1 MDETIE
7 IPEWF
12 DGKKINETL
21 FCQEFLNEHPMVC
34 VKGTFFTVEK
44 RITDERELKK
54 IIYDKL
60 KGTVNSGV
68 AKKLDSIL
76 ELLRSEAYMEDLPLQ
91 TDRIHVANGTL
102 FLDGTFTE
110 NKDYCRNR
118 LAVSYASDAPTPERW
133 LSFLR
138 ELLDEED
145 IPTLQEYMGYCLIP
159 TTKAQKMLMLVGKG
173 GEGKSRIGAVL
184 RAILGDSMVN
194 GNLNKVETNRFARAD
209 LEHALLM
216 VDDDMKTEGLPQT
229 NYLKSIITAELPMDL
244 EKKSQQ
250 SYQGELYCRFLGF
263 GNGSLKALYDRSEGF
278 FRRQIILTTK
288 RKSTDRVDDP
298 FLSEKL
304 ISEKEGIFLWC
315 LEGLKRLIAQ
325 DYKFTISP
333 QTEEN
338 MKEAVFE
345 GNHIMEFLASE
356 GYIRLKA
363 DYTVTTKD
371 LYAVYCLWCEDNAIK
386 PYAKN
391 TMSHY
396 LKEYG
401 DAYNIAETNNL
412 HNERGVRVR
421 GFEGIGIVIKPEA
434 PYSKIYDEE

>member
-1 MDETIE
+1 MNETME
-7 IPEWF
+7 LPEWF

-21 FCQEFLNEHPMVC
+21 FCQEFLEEHPMIC

-54 IIYDKL
+54 LIYDKL
-60 KGTVNSGV
+60 KGTVSSGV

-76 ELLRSEAYMEDLPLQ
+76 ELLRSEAYVEDLPLQ
-91 TDRIHVANGTL
+91 TDRIHFANGTL

-110 NKDYCRNR
+110 EKEYCRNR
-118 LAVSYASDAPTPERW
+118 LTVAYNPDAPEPVRW
-133 LSFLR
+133 ISFLH

-184 RAILGDSMVN
+184 RGVLGDNMVN

-250 SYQGELYCRFLGF
+250 SYQGELHCRFLGF
-263 GNGSLKALYDRSEGF
+263 GNGSLKALYDRSDGF
-278 FRRQIILTTK
+278 FRRQIILTTR
-288 RKSTDRVDDP
+288 RKSKDRVDDP

-304 ISEKEGIFLWC
+304 IAEKDGIFLWM
-315 LEGLKRLIAQ
+315 LEGLKRLIANN
-325 DYKFTISP
+325 YKFTISARA
-333 QTEEN
+333 QEN
-338 MKEAVFE
+338 MTEAVSD
-345 GNHIMEFLASE
+345 GNNIVEFMASE
-356 GYIRLKA
+356 GYFRFKA
-363 DYTVTTKD
+363 DYEVSTKD
-371 LYAVYCLWCEDNAIK
+371 LYAVYKLWCEDNSLK
-386 PYAKN
+386 PLSERSFSLFLHEN
-391 TMSHY
+391 
-396 LKEYG
+396 E
-401 DAYNIAETNNL
+401 DRYNLEATNKIYIGNG
-412 HNERGVRVR
+412 RRVR
-421 GFEGIGIVIKPEA
+421 GFLGIELLVKPNNF
-434 PYSKIYDEE
+434 